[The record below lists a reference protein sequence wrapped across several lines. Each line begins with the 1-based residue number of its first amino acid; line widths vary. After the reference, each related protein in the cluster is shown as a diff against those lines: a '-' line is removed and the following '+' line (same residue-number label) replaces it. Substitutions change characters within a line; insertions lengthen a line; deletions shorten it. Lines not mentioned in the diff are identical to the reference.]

1 MKKIFYVLL
10 CAAMLSSCAVTTPLT
25 RGTAYPKMYEERP
38 LSIAVMP
45 PINKTN
51 NVEAK
56 EFLYITLPQSLCE
69 RGYYVLSPFLS
80 MELFRSES
88 AYDAEMFE
96 ESPLAKF
103 QEILGADAVLF
114 TTIHSW
120 EKNALLSTVTV
131 SIEYKLRSTKTNEA
145 IFHRK
150 GTIVYDASVKVS
162 GGGLGGALVGLA
174 ASAISTAATDYVKVA
189 SACNNAALVDIP
201 EGKYSP
207 NYDKDKTIR
216 AEPKEFRK
224 NVK

>member
-1 MKKIFYVLL
+1 MKKILYALL
-10 CAAMLSSCAVTTPLT
+10 CAAILSSCAVTPLT

-38 LSIAVMP
+38 LAIAVMP

-51 NVEAK
+51 NVESK

-80 MELFRSES
+80 MELFKSES

-131 SIEYKLRSTKTNEA
+131 SIEYKLRSTKTNET

-150 GTIVYDASVKVS
+150 GTMVYDASVKVS
-162 GGGLGGALVGLA
+162 GGGLAGALVGMA

-189 SACNNAALVDIP
+189 SACNSAALVDLP

-207 NYDKDKTIR
+207 NYDKDKALR
-216 AEPKEFRK
+216 VEPKEFK
-224 NVK
+224 KSVK

>member
-1 MKKIFYVLL
+1 MKKIFYLLL
-10 CAAMLSSCAVTTPLT
+10 CTAMLSSCGTALLT

-38 LSIAVMP
+38 LAIAVMP

-51 NVEAK
+51 NVESK

-88 AYDAEMFE
+88 AYDAELFE
-96 ESPLAKF
+96 EGPLDKF
-103 QEILGADAVLF
+103 QDILGADAVLF

-120 EKNALLSTVTV
+120 EKNALLGSVTV
-131 SIEYKLRSTKTNEA
+131 SIEYKLRSTKTNET

-150 GTIVYDASVKVS
+150 GTVVYDASVKVNS
-162 GGGLGGALVGLA
+162 GGLAGALVGVA
-174 ASAISTAATDYVKVA
+174 ASAISAAATDYVKVA
-189 SACNNAALVDIP
+189 TACNNAALVDIP

-207 NYDKDKTIR
+207 NYDKDQTLR
-216 AEPKEFRK
+216 VEPKEFK
-224 NVK
+224 KTIK